1 MSESPPSY
9 TRVLAVLARNS
20 FVRDM
25 NFRGNFLIEVITAMF
40 WMTMMVSFYLL
51 IFQFANEIGE
61 DTGWTKYR
69 FFIFLATTMII
80 NGLMQAFVLP
90 NAAEFSELIR
100 LGNLDFAL
108 VKPIDTQFLISFQRV
123 NWSGYANIG
132 CGIALMIYSLIHLS
146 HTPSWLE
153 MSLFVVYVT
162 CGLGILYS
170 LVICLASTSVWMGR
184 NQSLYNFWFYIT
196 TFSRY
201 PMEIYRGPLGD
212 PLRLIFTFMIPIMIA
227 INVPAQ
233 VMAKGLGEAESKLAV
248 FGLFAT
254 MACLAI
260 SRWIFGLA
268 ISAYRSASS

>member
-1 MSESPPSY
+1 VSESPPSY

-69 FFIFLATTMII
+69 FFVFLATTMII

-108 VKPIDTQFLISFQRV
+108 VKPIDTQFFISFQRV

-153 MSLFVVYVT
+153 MSLFAIYIA

-201 PMEIYRGPLGD
+201 PMEIYRGPLGE

-233 VMAKGLGEAESKLAV
+233 IMAKGLEGAEWELAV

-260 SRWIFGLA
+260 SRWIFSLA

>member
-51 IFQFANEIGE
+51 IFQFANELGE

-69 FFIFLATTMII
+69 FFVFLATTMII
-80 NGLMQAFVLP
+80 NGLMQTFVLP

-123 NWSGYANIG
+123 NWPGYANIG
-132 CGIALMIYSLIHLS
+132 CGIALMTYSLIHLS

-153 MSLFVVYVT
+153 MSLFVVYVA

-233 VMAKGLGEAESKLAV
+233 VMAKGLEEAEWKLAI